1 VSVLAEVVPLP
12 DGKPRRNTRSPAEEV
27 ESLCTLAV
35 SAAPAEASSGPMVE
49 EELSSA
55 SIR

>member
-1 VSVLAEVVPLP
+1 MSVLAEVVPP
-12 DGKPRRNTRSPAEEV
+12 EGKPRNTRSPAEEV
-27 ESLCTLAV
+27 DSLCTLAV
-35 SAAPAEASSGPMVE
+35 SAALAEASSGPMVE